1 VVSRDRLAAAAAAYY
16 SARFAEHGATAR
28 GVDWNGEAAQALRFD
43 QLLRVVDRPGL
54 FSLLDYGCGYGAL
67 LTHLR
72 AAGSDCDYTGFDLS
86 EPMIDHARGAFA
98 ADPAAHFS
106 SDEAELRAADYVV
119 ASGVFNVRQDASAE
133 TWSAYVLESLDRLD
147 ALGRHGFAVNLLT
160 SYSDPE
166 RMREDLWYADPG
178 KIFDHCRRSYSRNIA
193 LLHDYG
199 LYEFTVVV
207 RKP

>member
-1 VVSRDRLAAAAAAYY
+1 VSRDHLAAAAAAYY

-28 GVDWNGEAAQALRFD
+28 GVDWNGEAAQTLRFE
-43 QLLRVVDRPGL
+43 QLLRVVDRPGRFAL
-54 FSLLDYGCGYGAL
+54 IDYGCGYGAL

-86 EPMIDHARGAFA
+86 APMIEHARGTFA
-98 ADPAAHFS
+98 SDSAACFTG
-106 SDEAELRAADYVV
+106 DEADLQPADFAV
-119 ASGVFNVRQDASAE
+119 ASGVFNVRQGASSE

-147 ALGRHGFAVNLLT
+147 ALGRRGFAFNLLT
-160 SYSDPE
+160 SYSDAD
-166 RMREDLWYADPG
+166 RMRPDLWYANPER
-178 KIFDHCRRSYSRNIA
+178 IFDHCRRTYSRNIA

-199 LYEFTVVV
+199 LYEFTVIV